1 MSEPEQSQVNAQ
13 RDYFIKENSRSS
25 STYQSPSVDTAS
37 HILFGINIDKQKVYI
52 VLDIS
57 ISCISS

>member
-1 MSEPEQSQVNAQ
+1 MSEPGQRQVNAH

-25 STYQSPSVDTAS
+25 STYQSLSVDSTS
-37 HILFGINIDKQKVYI
+37 HTLFGTNIDKQKVYI
-52 VLDIS
+52 ILDIS